1 MPKSKNA
8 VRAQLEL
15 SAAETKQKYLFAKG
29 ALDEYNRP
37 KRKKPGVSVFE
48 VLVVAAIIF
57 GGWKMYAYYTQN
69 TAPTPSTQTIK
80 SPEGPSETTTTPQG

>member
-1 MPKSKNA
+1 MPKSKNT

-69 TAPTPSTQTIK
+69 TTPTPSTQTTGL
-80 SPEGPSETTTTPQG
+80 PEGPSETNTTPQD